1 MAAARRPL
9 NAAPDPLVIPTRL
22 ALEAPVGP
30 RTLADRAFIELR
42 DAIISV
48 RLEPGQRLRLDDVAQ
63 QLGMSVMPVR
73 EALRRL
79 EAAALI
85 EVEPHRGAT
94 VARLS
99 AVELVEVF
107 NLRTLIE
114 VVAIRRGAAAFG
126 DSDTAAAEAA
136 LREYAVSLLGED
148 LGTVTDSHVR
158 FHLALYQANG
168 QPWLVRTLMPLWET
182 SSRYWNWVKR
192 TGWEADNLL
201 HQHERLLELCA
212 AGDADEAAAELEQHL
227 LSGRDMLMAQV
238 AAAAPASTVAITAG

>member
-1 MAAARRPL
+1 MAATGPL
-9 NAAPDPLVIPTRL
+9 DARL

-48 RLEPGQRLRLDDVAQ
+48 RLEPGQRLRLDEVAQ

-94 VARLS
+94 VSRLS
-99 AVELVEVF
+99 SSELVEVF
-107 NLRTLIE
+107 DLRRLIE
-114 VVAIRRGAAAFG
+114 VAAVRRAAGAFDDTDAAA
-126 DSDTAAAEAA
+126 ARAA
-136 LREYAVSLLGED
+136 LADYGSALLGESFGD
-148 LGTVTDSHVR
+148 VTESHVR
-158 FHLALYQANG
+158 FHLALYRADG
-168 QPWLVRTLMPLWET
+168 QPWLVRSLMPLWET

-192 TGWEADNLL
+192 AGWQADNLL
-201 HQHERLLELCA
+201 HAHERLLELCV
-212 AGDADEAAAELEQHL
+212 AGEEDGAAAELDRHL

-238 AAAAPASTVAITAG
+238 AAAVPAPAVV